1 MKAVGTSE
9 AVSVVI
15 TTCVLASSEAGTG
28 NKAYENVRSAAD
40 GLTELTSLGRRAN
53 ITAKRALSTTAP
65 MLGAEER
72 RHGNTRSKGYKKYE
86 DPLAEFEANAW
97 KGGLKRARDFR
108 QRMADI
114 GEYSLS
120 TASLERRSR
129 PMRVFKTGAARRPL

>member
-1 MKAVGTSE
+1 
-9 AVSVVI
+9 
-15 TTCVLASSEAGTG
+15 
-28 NKAYENVRSAAD
+28 
-40 GLTELTSLGRRAN
+40 
-53 ITAKRALSTTAP
+53 

-120 TASLERRSR
+120 TASRDLCESSRLELPGVRCS
-129 PMRVFKTGAARRPL
+129 